1 MGKNNFRRMMMLR
14 DHEKSKEPERDRLEE
29 ERERRER
36 DMERRLRRMEDR
48 EEPRR
53 SWRIEENRYIDP
65 YPMPRYPDSDGYDRR
80 MPRIGFSQTGSW
92 NDTSRQ
98 YEHGGAS
105 GKTVMMPHPH
115 LTRDEAEEWC
125 DGMKNADG
133 TTGPHWSYD
142 QATQLMA
149 QRNLTC
155 NPVDFWATL
164 CMMYSDY
171 SKVARAYSADNPNF
185 YADLAAAFLRDDDAV
200 EDKIVKYWECIP
212 ASH

>member
-1 MGKNNFRRMMMLR
+1 MGKTNFRRMMMLR
-14 DHEKSKEPERDRLEE
+14 EHDKDREPERDRLEE
-29 ERERRER
+29 ERDRRER
-36 DMERRLRRMEDR
+36 DMERRLRKLEGGNDR
-48 EEPRR
+48 YPYYPQ
-53 SWRIEENRYIDP
+53 EENRYIDP
-65 YPMPRYPDSDGYDRR
+65 YPIPRYPEVENGRR
-80 MPRIGFSQTGSW
+80 MPQIGFSQTGSW
-92 NDTSRQ
+92 DDSSRQ

-105 GKTVMMPHPH
+105 GKAVMMPHPH

-142 QATQLMA
+142 QATQLMT

-155 NPVDFWATL
+155 NPVDFWAAL

-185 YADLAAAFLRDDDAV
+185 YADMAAAFLCDEDAV
-200 EDKIVKYWECIP
+200 KDKLVQYWEHIP
-212 ASH
+212 AD

>member
-1 MGKNNFRRMMMLR
+1 MGKTNFRRMMMLR
-14 DHEKSKEPERDRLEE
+14 DHDKNREPERDRLEE
-29 ERERRER
+29 ERDRRER
-36 DMERRLRRMEDR
+36 DMERRLRKLEGGNDR
-48 EEPRR
+48 YPYYPQ
-53 SWRIEENRYIDP
+53 EENRYIDP
-65 YPMPRYPDSDGYDRR
+65 YPIPRYPEVENGRR
-80 MPRIGFSQTGSW
+80 MPQIGFSQTGSW
-92 NDTSRQ
+92 DDSSRQ

-105 GKTVMMPHPH
+105 GKAVMMPHPH

-142 QATQLMA
+142 QATQLMT

-155 NPVDFWATL
+155 NPVDFWAAL

-185 YADLAAAFLRDDDAV
+185 YADMAAAFLCDEDAV
-200 EDKIVKYWECIP
+200 KDKLVQYWEHIP
-212 ASH
+212 AD

>member
-14 DHEKSKEPERDRLEE
+14 DHDKDREPERDRLEE
-29 ERERRER
+29 ERDRRER
-36 DMERRLRRMEDR
+36 DMERRLRKLESSNDR
-48 EEPRR
+48 YPYYPQ
-53 SWRIEENRYIDP
+53 EENRYIDP
-65 YPMPRYPDSDGYDRR
+65 YPIPRYPDVENGRR
-80 MPRIGFSQTGSW
+80 MPQIGFSQNGDWGKRSG
-92 NDTSRQ
+92 Q

-105 GKTVMMPHPH
+105 SKAVMMPHPH

-125 DGMKNADG
+125 DSMKNADG

-142 QATQLMA
+142 QATQLMT

-155 NPVDFWATL
+155 NPVDFWAAL

-212 ASH
+212 DAH